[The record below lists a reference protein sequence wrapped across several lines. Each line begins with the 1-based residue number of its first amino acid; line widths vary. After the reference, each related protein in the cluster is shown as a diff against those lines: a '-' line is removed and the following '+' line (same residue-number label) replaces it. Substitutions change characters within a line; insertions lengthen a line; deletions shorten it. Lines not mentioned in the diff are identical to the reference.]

1 MLTDVN
7 GVIGKDNKVISEL
20 KLSEINQLIS
30 KKSYMVA

>member
-20 KLSEINQLIS
+20 KLSEINQLIQ
-30 KKSYMVA
+30 KSYMVV